1 MRHVRFMAV
10 GLATAVC
17 TAAGIAAAPAMA
29 ESGQFH
35 AYYKYG
41 KPTREVSEEKP
52 AHIKGVGHETQ
63 AWTFGG
69 STGYHIVCT
78 NAKATGTMTEPFS
91 ETLTLNVHFAKCHV
105 VYKTFPNVN
114 NEYPARFDKEGITLV
129 YHNNGFVE
137 ALGGESGEEIEYT
150 EGHKVLLLP
159 VAATW
164 TLPNRVEPACVIALP
179 EQTIPTKA
187 IKEPEGTYSAAVYEN
202 VKEPVPPSKYY
213 PEGIKEKLRII
224 NEFKNLKFKFT
235 EGKCAEETSER
246 EGNRG
251 TYSGSWLNEVPT
263 GNLAFEP

>member
-1 MRHVRFMAV
+1 MRRVRMMAV
-10 GLATAVC
+10 GIATAVC
-17 TAAGIAAAPAMA
+17 AAAGIAASPALA

-35 AYYKYG
+35 AYYQYG
-41 KPTREVSEEKP
+41 KPTKEVTAEKP
-52 AHIKGVGHETQ
+52 AKIKGKGTEPQ
-63 AWTFGG
+63 SWTFGG
-69 STGYHIVCT
+69 ATGYHIVCGT
-78 NAKATGTMTEPFS
+78 ATSKGTMTEPFS
-91 ETLTLNVHFAKCHV
+91 ETLTLNVHFALCHV
-105 VYKTFPNVN
+105 IYKTFPNVN

-164 TLPNRVEPACVIALP
+164 TLPNGKTPACVIALP

-187 IKEPEGTYSAAVYEN
+187 IKEPNGTFSAAVYEN
-202 VKEPVPPSKYY
+202 EKEPMTSKYY
-213 PEGIKEKLRII
+213 PQGFKEKLKIT

-235 EGKCAEETSER
+235 EGKCAEETAER
-246 EGNRG
+246 QGNRG
-251 TYSGSWLNEVPT
+251 TYNGAFSNEVAT